1 MSLYI
6 ERTYVPFGNFFF
18 TKIYFDKIFT
28 LPIQC
33 ATIDPEF
40 CKELGK
46 KSSEHRMNTG
56 VQSFFE
62 MHRSVVFFTH
72 F

>member
-1 MSLYI
+1 MQNNGDRKDISRRR
-6 ERTYVPFGNFFF
+6 EVTCNGGSVVVE
-18 TKIYFDKIFT
+18 
-28 LPIQC
+28 
-33 ATIDPEF
+33 PEF

>member
-1 MSLYI
+1 MRAIPGSFQAASQVAVDENACVYPYNVVIYALY
-6 ERTYVPFGNFFF
+6 
-18 TKIYFDKIFT
+18 
-28 LPIQC
+28 
-33 ATIDPEF
+33 PEF

>member
-1 MSLYI
+1 MLKYRFYSSKP
-6 ERTYVPFGNFFF
+6 VGNLLFH
-18 TKIYFDKIFT
+18 TSH
-28 LPIQC
+28 
-33 ATIDPEF
+33 PEF

-56 VQSFFE
+56 VQSVFE

>member
-1 MSLYI
+1 MV
-6 ERTYVPFGNFFF
+6 RNFSAFQVVF
-18 TKIYFDKIFT
+18 AKVYEYN
-28 LPIQC
+28 
-33 ATIDPEF
+33 PEF

>member
-1 MSLYI
+1 MRAIPGSFQAASQVSQVAVDENACVYS
-6 ERTYVPFGNFFF
+6 YNVV
-18 TKIYFDKIFT
+18 IY
-28 LPIQC
+28 
-33 ATIDPEF
+33 PEF

>member
-1 MSLYI
+1 MRSRSLKNI
-6 ERTYVPFGNFFF
+6 LFRNHGKISGNF
-18 TKIYFDKIFT
+18 KGNQILLSNIIY
-28 LPIQC
+28 
-33 ATIDPEF
+33 PEF